1 MIFDFKK
8 KSDMGMGSYGPFVTG
23 TECSAFTGLDSI
35 NSHLKKLVAYR
46 SQKYV

>member
-1 MIFDFKK
+1 
-8 KSDMGMGSYGPFVTG
+8 MGMGSYGPLFTG

-35 NSHLKKLVAYR
+35 NSRLKEVIAYR